1 MNVDIIKLAKKK
13 PKRTT
18 NIARIG
24 VFTFFVLYSVAIIF
38 MLVWAVLAS
47 FNEHN
52 ELLVN
57 NAFIPSTF
65 HFENYLKAFETLE
78 AGGVSYI
85 NMIWNSIW
93 FVGSRTFISMATI
106 TCGAYALGRYKFT
119 GRKVIMTV
127 LIVCMM
133 IPVYGTG
140 SATLIMYN
148 KLHFYNSPLF
158 VFASTSILGTTV
170 LVVMTFFQSMSD
182 TYEEAAKIDGANK
195 VQIFLSVYLPM
206 VLPSVS
212 AIAIN
217 AFINGWNDY
226 MTTLYYMPDFPT
238 LATGLYVYEQAA
250 KYTMDKPVFFSGVIM
265 CAIPPLVLFAVFS
278 DKIMKNVSIGGIK

>member
-1 MNVDIIKLAKKK
+1 MQVDVNKLAKKK
-13 PKRTT
+13 PKFTT
-18 NIARIG
+18 NPARIG
-24 VFTFFVLYSVAIIF
+24 VFVFFVLYAVIMLF
-38 MLVWAVLAS
+38 MILWAVMAS

-52 ELLVN
+52 ELLIN
-57 NAFIPSTF
+57 NSFFPTTF
-65 HFENYLKAFETLE
+65 HPENYFNAFETLD
-78 AGGVSYI
+78 AGGVSYF
-85 NMIWNSIW
+85 NMVWNSIW
-93 FVGSRTFISMATI
+93 FVGSRILVSMATI

-119 GRKVIMTV
+119 GRKIIMTV

-148 KLHFYNSPLF
+148 KLHVYNNPLF
-158 VFASTSILGTTV
+158 FLTSTSILGTTV

-195 VQIFLSVYLPM
+195 LQVFINVYFPM

-226 MTTLYYMPDFPT
+226 MTTLYYMPSFPT
-238 LATGLYVYEQAA
+238 LATGLYIYEQAA
-250 KYTMDKPVFFSGVIM
+250 KYTMNKPVFFAGVIM

>member
-1 MNVDIIKLAKKK
+1 MQVDILKLAKKR
-13 PKRTT
+13 PKMKT
-18 NIARIG
+18 NLARIC
-24 VFTFFVLYSVAIIF
+24 VFTFFSFYSVAIIF
-38 MLVWAVLAS
+38 MIVWAVLAS

-65 HFENYLKAFETLE
+65 HFENYLTAFETLA
-78 AGGVSYI
+78 AGGVSY
-85 NMIWNSIW
+85 MSMVWNSIW
-93 FVGSRTFISMATI
+93 FVGSRTIVSMATI

-133 IPVYGTG
+133 IPIYGTG
-140 SATLIMYN
+140 ASTLIMYN
-148 KLHFYNSPLF
+148 KLHFYNSPLL
-158 VFASTSILGTTV
+158 VLASTSILGTTV

-195 VQIFLSVYLPM
+195 VQIFISVYLPM

-217 AFINGWNDY
+217 SFINGWNDY

-238 LATGLYVYEQAA
+238 LAAGLYIYEQAA
-250 KYTMDKPVFFSGVIM
+250 KYTMNKPVFFAGVIM
-265 CAIPPLVLFAVFS
+265 CAIPPIVLFSIFS
-278 DKIMKNVSIGGIK
+278 DKLMKNVSIGGIK